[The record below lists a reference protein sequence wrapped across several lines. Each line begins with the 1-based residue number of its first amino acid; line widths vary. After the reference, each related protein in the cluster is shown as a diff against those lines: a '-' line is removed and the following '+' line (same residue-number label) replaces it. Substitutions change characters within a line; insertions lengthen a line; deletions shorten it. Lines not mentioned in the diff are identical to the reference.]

1 MQPRATTSKEVTPLY
16 VESINMLEGLPDEEV
31 DRYLEEHPKIVPL
44 FEVDITAAV
53 RPYIT
58 SPESDEPDQEAIREL
73 RQAQESLEKEMTIS
87 Q

>member
-44 FEVDITAAV
+44 FEVDITV
-53 RPYIT
+53 VVGPYVM
-58 SPESDEPDQEAIREL
+58 SLESDKLD
-73 RQAQESLEKEMTIS
+73 
-87 Q
+87 